1 MTWLIPPSPAAA
13 MPSRPPVHWQIRP
26 VEAADSRRLHAVC
39 YPHLPYSLFLTKF
52 ERLCRWQQS
61 GRAHYLLVASAP
73 AQPDA
78 SPAGSRDGGDLLA
91 GGLLVTY
98 PRYGEIAE
106 LYVTPMFRRLGIGTA
121 VIRQLL
127 ATAVAWA
134 LPAVEIGVTVGNES
148 ARRLYQRLGFVVDRQ
163 IILPGEGQPAL
174 ILRRDLG

>member
-1 MTWLIPPSPAAA
+1 
-13 MPSRPPVHWQIRP
+13 MPSRPPAHWQIRP
-26 VEAADSRRLHAVC
+26 MEVADGRCLHAVC

-61 GRAHYLLVASAP
+61 SRALYLVVESTP

-78 SPAGSRDGGDLLA
+78 ASAGSGDGGDLLA

-106 LYVTPMFRRLGIGTA
+106 LFVAPMFRRMGI
-121 VIRQLL
+121 
-127 ATAVAWA
+127 
-134 LPAVEIGVTVGNES
+134 EIGVTVGNES